1 MCGLPF
7 SGKTTLAKTIVE
19 KTGAKLIAF
28 DKMWTDK
35 KGELKPDLDRVEEW
49 KIILNEAYIRIKK
62 TLLANKSVVYDD
74 ISVREEHRE
83 VLRAIAK
90 QSNASF
96 VIVYLNTPMA
106 EIKKR
111 EVKNRI
117 SKGRHEVESINFE
130 KALAQWQT
138 PVGEEGVIEYKPD
151 MDLDVWIRNLE
162 NKF

>member
-7 SGKTTLAKTIVE
+7 SGKTTLAKKVAE

-28 DKMWTDK
+28 DKVWADEK
-35 KGELKPDLDRVEEW
+35 DELKPDLDKVEEW
-49 KIILNEAYIRIKK
+49 KIILNEAYRRIKE
-62 TLLANKSVVYDD
+62 TLSANKSVVYDD
-74 ISVREEHRE
+74 ISVRKEHRE

-90 QSNASF
+90 QSKASF
-96 VIVYLNTPMA
+96 AIIYLNTPMA

-117 SKGRHEVESINFE
+117 SKDRHEVESVNFE

-138 PVGEEGVIEYKPD
+138 PASEESVIEYKPD
-151 MDLDVWIRNLE
+151 MDLYKWIRNLE
-162 NKF
+162 NRF